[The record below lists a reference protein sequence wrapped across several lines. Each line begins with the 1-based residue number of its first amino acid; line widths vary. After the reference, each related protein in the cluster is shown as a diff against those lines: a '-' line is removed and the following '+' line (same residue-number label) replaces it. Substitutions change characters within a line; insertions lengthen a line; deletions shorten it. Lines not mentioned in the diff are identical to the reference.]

1 MDETPE
7 VSVVPCTVRS
17 MSDDKKPPVA
27 QTLTLLFDNDP
38 TWGDLIWFAEQVKAS
53 GVDLGQEIIFEWD
66 HSDHQDPN
74 PPMVGM
80 SFFTH
85 PDPAQLLER

>member
-1 MDETPE
+1 
-7 VSVVPCTVRS
+7 

-38 TWGDLIWFAEQVKAS
+38 TWGDLIWFAEQVRAS
-53 GVDLGQEIIFEWD
+53 GVDLAGSIIFEYD
-66 HSDHQDPN
+66 NEEPHRGPE
-74 PPMVGM
+74 GI

-85 PDPAQLLER
+85 PDPAKLLDQ